1 MLRKILTVILGLI
14 LCNVV
19 FSGLAYGTLIVW
31 PDYAIHGHR
40 WIDQRIFT
48 FPPIM
53 ASLNLLFWALSFAAA
68 GWITARIARDSKAVW
83 VLAGVMQLD
92 AAYVHL
98 FELWSTLPWW
108 YNVIVVA
115 LVVPATMMGG
125 RAVSASKD
133 IADRRCRLL
142 NRRIVCAVTR

>member
-1 MLRKILTVILGLI
+1 MLRNIFAVILGLI

-19 FSGLAYGTLIVW
+19 FSGLAYGTLIIW
-31 PDYAIHGHR
+31 PEYAIHGHR
-40 WIDQRIFT
+40 WIEQRIFT

-68 GWITARIARDSKAVW
+68 GWATARMARDGRAVW
-83 VLAGVMQLD
+83 ATVGVMQPY

-98 FELWSTLPWW
+98 YELWSTIPWW

-115 LVVPATMMGG
+115 LVVPATLFGA
-125 RAVSASKD
+125 RAVSKAKG
-133 IADRRCRLL
+133 
-142 NRRIVCAVTR
+142 

>member
-1 MLRKILTVILGLI
+1 MLRNILAVILGLI

-19 FSGLAYGTLIVW
+19 FSGLAYGTLIIW

-68 GWITARIARDSKAVW
+68 GAATARIARDGWTVW
-83 VLAGVMQLD
+83 VAAGIMQLY
-92 AAYVHL
+92 AVYVHL
-98 FELWSTLPWW
+98 YELWSVIPWW
-108 YNVIVVA
+108 YNIIVVI
-115 LVVPATMMGG
+115 LVIPATLFGA
-125 RAVSASKD
+125 RAVRKP
-133 IADRRCRLL
+133 
-142 NRRIVCAVTR
+142 NG